1 MESNL
6 IKIQEKAT
14 DILGDRER
22 ALEWM
27 DHMSGTLGDTP
38 RNLAKTSAG
47 TDRVLIHL
55 GGISRH
61 SLN

>member
-1 MESNL
+1 MESNIL
-6 IKIQEKAT
+6 KIQDKAM
-14 DILGDRER
+14 DVLGDHGR

-38 RNLAKTSAG
+38 RVLAKTDEG
-47 TDRVLIHL
+47 TARVLLHL

-61 SLN
+61 SFN

>member
-1 MESNL
+1 MESNIL
-6 IKIQEKAT
+6 KIQDKAA
-14 DILGDRER
+14 DILGDNTR

-38 RNLAKTSAG
+38 RQLAKTDEG
-47 TDRVLIHL
+47 TARVLLHL

-61 SLN
+61 SLT